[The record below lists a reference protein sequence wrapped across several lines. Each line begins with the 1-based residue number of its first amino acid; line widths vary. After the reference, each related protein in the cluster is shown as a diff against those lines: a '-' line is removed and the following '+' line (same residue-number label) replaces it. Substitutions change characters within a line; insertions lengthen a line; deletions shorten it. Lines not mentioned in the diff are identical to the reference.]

1 MDRTVPRSL
10 ADALRSWPDERLARL
25 LQARPDLA
33 VPVPPDVGVLA
44 ARAAVRLSVLR
55 VLDTLDAFRLALL
68 EALCAYDGPFSR
80 KQVTQQVGKA
90 VTAAQLTGALTSLED
105 LALLWGDDAAR
116 HVVGPV
122 RDVLA
127 GSTGLG
133 RGYATLLAQ
142 HTGGRLA
149 SLEEHLAVQGLSAV
163 VDHLTDRT
171 RLAELVGRA
180 DDGARAVLDQLS
192 VGSPFGTVRDARRP
206 TTAGDLDSPV
216 RWLLAHGLLVAV
228 DDVTVELPREVGL
241 LLRAGAPLGEVSPT
255 CPDLPVTK
263 VGADAIDR
271 AAAHEAADVVAKVQ
285 ALLESWSEQPPS
297 VLRSG
302 GLGVRDL
309 KKVAKELDISEPG
322 AALLVEIAYTASLV
336 ETSGGVDP
344 DWVPTPVF
352 DRWMAMPPAERWIVL
367 ARAWMGMTRMPSL
380 VGMRD
385 DRDKALA
392 ALSSEVERSSAP
404 VDRRRVLDLLTATKP
419 GTTVTEA
426 DAVAVLAWRS
436 PRRGGRLRDLL
447 PSWVLSEVAV
457 LGLAGRGGLSSFGR
471 LLLDGADRDATKAL
485 AALLPAPLDH
495 VLVQPD
501 LTVVAP
507 GPLEPSLAR
516 EMSLVAD
523 VESTGGATVYR
534 IGEASVRRALD
545 AGRSASDLHELFR
558 TRSRTPVPQSLTYL
572 VDDIAR
578 RHGRLRVGSSTS
590 YLRCDDE
597 ALLTEVLATKKA
609 EQLRLRRLAPT
620 VLTSHAPIGQVL
632 EVLRSLGHA
641 PAAEASDGAVLV
653 ARPETRRTPVRQR
666 PTRHG
671 EPPAMPNDQAALAV
685 VALRA
690 GDLAARAQRRAPVT
704 VSHAVDHLAFL
715 QDAARER
722 RQVWVGYVDA
732 QGRSTSR
739 VVEPRTVEGGYVT
752 AYDHLRREDRTFS
765 VHRVTGV
772 ADLQEGS

>member
-1 MDRTVPRSL
+1 MDRTAPRSL
-10 ADALRSWPDERLARL
+10 ADALRAWPDERLAGL

-33 VPVPPDVGVLA
+33 VPVPPDLGVLA

-68 EALCAYDGPFSR
+68 EALCALDGPVTR
-80 KQVTQQVGKA
+80 AQVTELVGGAATKPRT
-90 VTAAQLTGALTSLED
+90 TAALTSLED
-105 LALLWGDDAAR
+105 LALVWGDDSGR
-116 HVVGPV
+116 HVLGPV

-133 RGYATLLAQ
+133 RSYAVLLAQ
-142 HTGGRLA
+142 HTGGRLSA
-149 SLEEHLAVQGLSAV
+149 LEERLGVTGLPAVTAA
-163 VDHLTDRT
+163 LTDRAS
-171 RLAELVGRA
+171 LAALVSQA
-180 DDGARAVLDQLS
+180 DEGARRVLEQLAA
-192 VGSPFGTVRDARRP
+192 GSPFGTVRDARRLP
-206 TTAGDLDSPV
+206 TEADLDSPV

-241 LLRAGAPLGEVSPT
+241 LIRAGAPLGEVSAT
-255 CPDLPVTK
+255 CPTLPAGK
-263 VGADAIDR
+263 IGQDAVDR

-285 ALLESWSEQPPS
+285 TLLDGWSELPPS

-309 KKVAKELDISEPG
+309 KRAAKELDLSEPG
-322 AALLVEIAYTASLV
+322 AALLVELAYAAALV
-336 ETSGGVDP
+336 DTSGGVDP
-344 DWVPTPVF
+344 EWVPTPTY
-352 DRWMAMPPAERWIVL
+352 DRWLASSPAERWVVL
-367 ARAWMGMTRMPSL
+367 ARAWVSMTRLPSL

-404 VDRRRVLDLLTATKP
+404 VDRRRVLDLLTDTAP
-419 GTTVTEA
+419 GTTVREP
-426 DAVAVLAWRS
+426 DVVAVLAWRS

-447 PSWVLSEVAV
+447 PSWVLGEIAV
-457 LGLAGRGGLSSFGR
+457 LGLSGRGGLSSYAR
-471 LLLDGADRDATKAL
+471 LLLEGADREATRAL

-507 GPLEPSLAR
+507 GPLEPDLAR
-516 EMSLVAD
+516 ELALVAD

-534 IGEASVRRALD
+534 VSEGSVRRALD
-545 AGRSASDLHELFR
+545 AGRSASDLQELFR

-578 RHGRLRVGSSTS
+578 RHGRLRVGTSAS

-597 ALLTEVLATKKA
+597 SLLTELLATKRA
-609 EQLRLRRLAPT
+609 EPLRLRRLAPT
-620 VLTSHAPIGQVL
+620 VLTSQAPVGQVL
-632 EVLRSLGHA
+632 EVLRALGHA
-641 PAAEASDGAVLV
+641 PAAEAADGAVLI
-653 ARPETRRTPVRQR
+653 ARAEVRRAPVRQR

-671 EPPAMPNDQAALAV
+671 EPPAMPADQAALAV

-690 GDLAARAQRRAPVT
+690 GDVAARAARRAPVSI
-704 VSHAVDHLAFL
+704 SHVVDHLAFL
-715 QDAARER
+715 QDAARQG

-739 VVEPRTVEGGYVT
+739 VVEPRSVEGGYVT

-765 VHRVTGV
+765 IHRVTGV
-772 ADLQEGS
+772 ADVEGA